1 MMHLAGKKILF
12 LGDSITHGAGVSS
25 RDNIFCRI
33 VERETGAVCLEYGV
47 SGSRIAHQPD
57 GVENPKRL
65 PFGVRVPDM
74 DPQADIIVVMGGTN
88 DYIHGAA
95 PLGAMS
101 DRTNDTFYGALHL
114 LILQLIE
121 RYPDA
126 QLVFMTPVHRLNDQT
141 VGLNQFGQRRCTNLE
156 GYVNIIQEVAAYYGI
171 PVLDLFRTS
180 GIQPDVPQLLERYMH
195 DPTHPNDA
203 GHRRIADRLMGF
215 LSIL

>member
-1 MMHLAGKKILF
+1 MQLSGKKILF

-25 RDNIFCRI
+25 RENIFCRI
-33 VERETGAVCLEYGV
+33 VERETGAECLEYGV
-47 SGSRIAHQPD
+47 SGSRIAPQPD
-57 GVENPKRL
+57 GVENPQRL
-65 PFGVRVPDM
+65 PFGVRAKEMEPG
-74 DPQADIIVVMGGTN
+74 ADLVVVMGGTN

-95 PLGAMS
+95 PLGQMD

-121 RYPDA
+121 QYPEA
-126 QLVFMTPVHRLNDQT
+126 QLVFMTPPHRLNDRT
-141 VGLNQFGQRRCTNLE
+141 VGLNQFGLRRCANLE
-156 GYVNIIQEVAAYYGI
+156 TYVNVIQEVTAYYGI

-180 GIQPDVPQLLERYMH
+180 GIQPDVPQLRERYMS

-203 GHRRIADRLMGF
+203 GHRRIADRLIGF